1 MTIASK
7 AHVRFAIGDA
17 DWKYSRGRFRR
28 LVERVAAQELFHVSV
43 VSHDPEICQA
53 FTADGVEVLHSPG
66 NRTTLNWAHAAAM
79 TELMIKLTRDV
90 TFPDSQLHLWKV
102 TAMDDYL
109 GSLDYVTHASLPGKP
124 DVLVCPLMGIDNNSA
139 AAAHLYA
146 SMLLEAS
153 RARIPVLGLEVSLL
167 GNKQSLSASLADY
180 FAVKSEFARNFV
192 VQEELA
198 PAERA
203 FVLPSAETY
212 LLTCRNDAFWDD
224 FFAQEKQLRAQ
235 LGISGDH
242 AVVFIPH
249 HVACVYEIREL
260 LRSLK
265 SLPFPFTV
273 LLRTDPNIAR
283 HGLKEREIA
292 ERVYRDEIAAL
303 PHVIVG
309 DQGGWIWSLLLAD
322 VVLAPIHSIFT
333 ELGASY
339 GKFTV
344 VSRGRGDSEWLGE
357 NLLIEPEPRSAVNAL
372 RFWIDNHVHRRFS
385 LAQILQSILS
395 RRSASVTLEARDGA

>member
-1 MTIASK
+1 MTLPPK

-17 DWKYSRGRFRR
+17 DWKYTRGRFCK
-28 LVERVAAQELFHVSV
+28 LVERMAAEERFHVSV

-53 FTADGVEVLHSPG
+53 FSRDGMDVLHSPG
-66 NRTTLNWAHAAAM
+66 NRNVLTWAHAAAM

-90 TFPDSQLHLWKV
+90 TFPDSELHLWKV

-109 GSLDYVTHASLPGKP
+109 GSIDHVTHEPVPGKP
-124 DVLVCPLMGIDNNSA
+124 DLLVYPLMGIDNNSA

-146 SMLLEAS
+146 AMLLEAS
-153 RARIPVLGLEVSLL
+153 RAKIPVLGLEVSLL
-167 GNKQSLSASLADY
+167 GNKQTLSASLADY

-192 VQEELA
+192 VKEELA
-198 PAERA
+198 PAERT
-203 FVLPSAETY
+203 FVLPAAESY
-212 LLTCRNDAFWDD
+212 LLTCRNDAYWDD
-224 FFAQEKQLRAQ
+224 FFAQESQLRAQ

-242 AVVFIPH
+242 AVIFIPH

-260 LRSLK
+260 LRGLK
-265 SLPFPFTV
+265 SLPFPCTV

-309 DQGGWIWSLLLAD
+309 DQGGWIWNLLLAD

-339 GKFTV
+339 GKFSV
-344 VSRGRGDSEWLGE
+344 VSPGRGESEWLGE
-357 NLLIEPEPRSAVNAL
+357 NLLVEPDPRSAVNAL
-372 RFWIDNHVHRRFS
+372 RFWIDKNVHRRFS
-385 LAQILQSILS
+385 LSQVLQCIVS
-395 RRSASVTLEARDGA
+395 RRGDAASTGACDEA